1 MKKNILFMVICM
13 TIASIVSA
21 QTTEIDRG
29 YIGISLGPAI
39 PLGSFVKDGTSTGGV
54 FDAHFAYK
62 LKKNAGLAVLLR
74 GQYHPV
80 NVQSLAASM
89 RQAAPGANT
98 NVESDGWNSG
108 GLMAGIYS
116 AQSLNQKGTIVFE
129 LKTLA
134 GFKTTASPIVDM
146 RFSSLEG
153 SGWVRQHS
161 ATATAFSYLVNLGMR
176 FNAGKRMA
184 FMLSADYM
192 NYTPNFKNVSITTSM
207 GTKETY
213 NVSQHIQTIN
223 INAGIAF
230 RLK

>member
-1 MKKNILFMVICM
+1 MKKNIVFTAICM
-13 TIASIVSA
+13 TIVSMVSA
-21 QTTEIDRG
+21 QTEIDRG

-39 PLGSFVKDGTSTGGV
+39 PLGSFAKDGAGTGGV
-54 FDAHFAYK
+54 LDAHFAYK
-62 LKKNAGLAVLLR
+62 LKKNVGLAVLLR
-74 GQYHPV
+74 GQYLPV
-80 NVQSLAASM
+80 NVQSLSGRM
-89 RQAAPGANT
+89 GQVAPAANT
-98 NVESDGWNSG
+98 NVKADGWNSG

-116 AQSLNQKGTIVFE
+116 TQSLNQKGTLVFE
-129 LKTLA
+129 GKTLA
-134 GFKTTASPIVDM
+134 GFMTTASPVVDM
-146 RFSSLEG
+146 HFSLPEG

-161 ATATAFSYLVNLGMR
+161 TTATAFSYLLNLGMR

-192 NYTPNFKNVSITTSM
+192 NYTPNFKDVGITTSI

-213 NVSQHIQTIN
+213 NVNQHIQTIN

>member
-1 MKKNILFMVICM
+1 MKKNIAFTVICM
-13 TIASIVSA
+13 VITSMVLA

-39 PLGSFVKDGTSTGGV
+39 PLSSFGKDGAGTGGV
-54 FDAHFAYK
+54 LDAHFAYK

-80 NVQSLAASM
+80 NVQSLAGRM
-89 RQAAPGANT
+89 RQAVPGVNT
-98 NVESDGWNSG
+98 NVKGDGWNSG
-108 GLMAGIYS
+108 GLMAGVYS
-116 AQSLNQKGTIVFE
+116 AYPLDQKGTAIFE

-134 GFKTTASPIVDM
+134 GFMTAASPIVDM
-146 RFSSLEG
+146 RFSSPEG

-161 ATATAFSYLVNLGMR
+161 TTATAFSYLVNLGMR

-184 FMLSADYM
+184 FMLNADYM
-192 NYTPNFKNVSITTSM
+192 DYTPSFKNVSITTSI
-207 GTKETY
+207 GTKETF

-223 INAGIAF
+223 ISACLAF